1 MGCWK
6 HDSFG
11 FDCGICTQI
20 RTLCPVTLDLESNGS
35 GPNNL
40 DPRGA
45 DNQDKFEHKLEKL
58 TIALAAL
65 NADIVG
71 LVELENDFD
80 ASLLVLVDAVN
91 AHIGKEDYEFV
102 SPRQQYVDMG
112 TWTRVMPFLLDSST
126 NPRSHSY
133 WLSDHY
139 VRCCLARFGVDWTY
153 L

>member
-1 MGCWK
+1 
-6 HDSFG
+6 
-11 FDCGICTQI
+11 
-20 RTLCPVTLDLESNGS
+20 
-35 GPNNL
+35 L

-58 TIALAAL
+58 TIALAAR

-102 SPRQQYVDMG
+102 SPVNAHIGKEDYEFVSPRQPYVDMG

-133 WLSDHY
+133 WLSDHF
-139 VRCCLARFGVDWTY
+139 VRCCLDVHAALFLYCTQPHFFFNNGSPMQENIP
-153 L
+153 LP